1 MPAPLTQRL
10 LAAVDPERRPPWLA
24 EPDDPAALEAELAA
38 AVALAL
44 SEAPLPLAEDDAL
57 AGLARVLD
65 PEATL
70 AAYRIADLALVERLA
85 AGDPAALRHLQGP
98 LFAALKPALR
108 HLGIDTTTVG
118 EVLHDLLAYLL
129 VPPQAPPGSPP
140 HAARILGY
148 RGRGPLRRWL
158 RTVAVRRA
166 YRAAKP
172 PRVSG
177 DDAPLAV
184 LAADDDAELV
194 HLKRRYAGA
203 FRDAFVAA
211 LADLSPRERNLLRFH
226 HLDRL
231 TVDDLGTLYQV
242 HRATAARWLRRA
254 RDTLA
259 LGTREHLQREAG
271 VASPTE
277 AESLIRLVRSQLDL
291 SLHRFLDG
299 HDEPS

>member
-10 LAAVDPERRPPWLA
+10 LAAVEAERRPPWLA
-24 EPDDPAALEAELAA
+24 DPEDPAILEADLAA
-38 AVALAL
+38 ALAVAQN
-44 SEAPLPLAEDDAL
+44 EAPLPLPVDAAL
-57 AGLARVLD
+57 TGLARVLD
-65 PEATL
+65 PEAPL
-70 AAYRIADLALVERLA
+70 AAYRLTDLALVDRLA
-85 AGDPAALRHLQGP
+85 AGDPAACRHLQGP
-98 LFAALKPALR
+98 LCEGLKPALR
-108 HLGIDTTTVG
+108 HLGIDTTTIG
-118 EVLHDLLAYLL
+118 EVLNDLLAYLL
-129 VPPQAPPGSPP
+129 LPPRPTPGSPTSQ
-140 HAARILGY
+140 ARILGY

-177 DDAPLAV
+177 DDAPLAA

-211 LADLSPRERNLLRFH
+211 LADLSPRQRNLLRFH
-226 HLDRL
+226 HLERL

-242 HRATAARWLRRA
+242 HRATAARWLSRA

-299 HDEPS
+299 PEERS